1 MTVFTLIMNSLISV
15 QKIEHE
21 TMSQRVHK
29 DLKELIMG
37 GRVEPGQKLTLKS
50 LADALG
56 TSQMPVREALRQ
68 LAAEGALEF
77 LPNKSVRVPL
87 MTKAKFQELLSI
99 RQALEGLAVEEAAR
113 VITPAELLELDRYHD
128 IYSKETAKRKPDVN
142 IAIEANMRLHFA
154 TYKAA
159 KLPSLLNIIEG
170 LWLQIGPVLN
180 LDLRANSKRLTA
192 GPAKSHHA
200 EMIKAL
206 KMKNPVKARKALSN
220 DLNETAVFILRSNR
234 LS

>member
-1 MTVFTLIMNSLISV
+1 MVFTLIMNNFIQI

-21 TMSQRVHK
+21 TMSQRVYK
-29 DLKELIMG
+29 DLKDLIMG
-37 GRVEPGQKLTLKS
+37 GKVEPGQKLTLKS

-77 LPNKSVRVPL
+77 MPNRSIRVPI
-87 MTKAKFQELLSI
+87 MTTDKFNELLQI

-113 VITPAELLELDRYHD
+113 VITNDELLELERQHS
-128 IYSKETAKRKPDVN
+128 IYLMESAKRKPDVSV
-142 IAIEANMRLHFA
+142 AIEANMRLHFA

-180 LDLRANSKRLTA
+180 LDLRSEPKRLTS
-192 GPAKSHHA
+192 GPAISHHA
-200 EMIKAL
+200 QMIKAL
-206 KMKNPVKARKALSN
+206 KLRDPIKARKALAA
-220 DLNETAVFILRSNR
+220 DLSATASYIINSKR
-234 LS
+234 LK

>member
-1 MTVFTLIMNSLISV
+1 MMNSFISI

-21 TMSQRVHK
+21 TMSQRVYK

-56 TSQMPVREALRQ
+56 TSQMPVREALRV

-87 MTKAKFQELLSI
+87 MTKAKFLELLSI
-99 RQALEGLAVEEAAR
+99 RQALQGLAVEEAAK
-113 VITPAELLELDRYHD
+113 VITQEELMELEMQHA
-128 IYSKETAKRKPDVN
+128 IYSKEILKKKPDASV
-142 IAIEANMRLHFA
+142 AIEANMRLHFA
-154 TYKAA
+154 TYRAA
-159 KLPSLLNIIEG
+159 KLPSLLNIIES

-180 LDLRANSKRLTA
+180 LDLRAEPHRLTS
-192 GPAKSHHA
+192 GPARSHHA
-200 EMIKAL
+200 EMIQAL
-206 KMKNPVKARKALSN
+206 RSKNSSKARKALIN
-220 DLNETAVFILRSNR
+220 DLNATAAYIVASNR
-234 LS
+234 LK